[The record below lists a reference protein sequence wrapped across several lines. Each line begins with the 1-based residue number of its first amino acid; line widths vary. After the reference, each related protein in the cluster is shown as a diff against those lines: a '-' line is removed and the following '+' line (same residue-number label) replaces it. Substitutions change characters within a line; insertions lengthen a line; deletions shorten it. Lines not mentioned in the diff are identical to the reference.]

1 MLDQRFRLVGEMPK
15 RHGRAEIV
23 LVYDEHG
30 MRRADVEAPAA
41 LLRGHEPFSVEAVST
56 PGPKYYQLRNEARG
70 RSCSSPPATSYPRRC
85 GCGATSS
92 RSAIRRSRSSPANT
106 YVDRDTFYAKT
117 FPTATSR
124 VPSCSC
130 GIAARAH
137 VVVSPPLDL
146 SRTHGQQWLVERLDL
161 RPGAPEARPHGPRS
175 GGREPDVAARCR
187 CPVEMSA

>member
-30 MRRADVEAPAA
+30 MRRADVDAPAA
-41 LLRGHEPFSVEAVST
+41 LFRGHEPFSVEAVST
-56 PGPKYYQLRNEARG
+56 PGPTYYQLRNEARG
-70 RSCSSPPATSYPRRC
+70 RSCSSPPATSCPRRC

-130 GIAARAH
+130 GIAANPTSIASS
-137 VVVSPPLDL
+137 VSGSP
-146 SRTHGQQWLVERLDL
+146 RT
-161 RPGAPEARPHGPRS
+161 RPGTSCGSPLGIDSPTITFAPGS
-175 GGREPDVAARCR
+175 
-187 CPVEMSA
+187 S